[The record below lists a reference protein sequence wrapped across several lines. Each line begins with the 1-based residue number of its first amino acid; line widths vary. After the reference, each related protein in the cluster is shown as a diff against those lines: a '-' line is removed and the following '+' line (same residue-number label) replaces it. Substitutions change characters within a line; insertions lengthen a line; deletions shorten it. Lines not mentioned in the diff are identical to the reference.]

1 MRLFSDG
8 VGGDVERFEALLV
21 WLDDVVSE
29 ETFEVGAEFCVC
41 HEW

>member
-29 ETFEVGAEFCVC
+29 EAFEVGAEVCVC